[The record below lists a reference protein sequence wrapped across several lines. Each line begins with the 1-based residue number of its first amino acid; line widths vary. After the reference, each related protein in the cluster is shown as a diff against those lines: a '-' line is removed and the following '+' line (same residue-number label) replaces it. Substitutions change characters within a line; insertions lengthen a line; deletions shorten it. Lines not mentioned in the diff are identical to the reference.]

1 MRTELN
7 QSAHNGKII
16 AQRQS
21 RKADAH
27 HVGSE
32 SSLDP
37 FENCVSCSSAAVLT
51 DAITA
56 ADIFADGQPTDT
68 TVHLLS
74 VFTWNTL
81 FSTEAA
87 RQIRVPQ
94 LSMRIEL

>member
-7 QSAHNGKII
+7 QSAHDGKIS

-21 RKADAH
+21 RKANAH
-27 HVGSE
+27 HVGAS

-37 FENCVSCSSAAVLT
+37 FENCVSCSSAPALK

-56 ADIFADGQPTDT
+56 ADVFTDGQLTDT
-68 TVHLLS
+68 TGHLLS
-74 VFTWNTL
+74 IFTWNAL
-81 FSTEAA
+81 FSTEVA
-87 RQIRVPQ
+87 RQIRLPQ